1 MCDKKFVFPAIVKKD
16 TSGYFVFFPDLEG
29 CFSSGENIV
38 DAWLNAR
45 EALALCLH
53 GLKDVPK
60 ATSIEKIKV
69 GSDETLLLVSP
80 DETVKIESVDASKD
94 VTKILDE
101 ALKAKGYTKYKVA
114 KLLGISE
121 SYIGRIVA
129 GARTPSPTLAQ
140 KLSALLE
147 LDWQIF
153 YMQKTN

>member
-60 ATSIEKIKV
+60 ASSIEQIKV
-69 GSDETLLLVSP
+69 GTNEIILLVNP
-80 DETVKIESVDASKD
+80 DEKVKIIAEK
-94 VTKILDE
+94 
-101 ALKAKGYTKYKVA
+101 
-114 KLLGISE
+114 
-121 SYIGRIVA
+121 
-129 GARTPSPTLAQ
+129 
-140 KLSALLE
+140 
-147 LDWQIF
+147 
-153 YMQKTN
+153 